1 MTPAS
6 AFQQSLSEVKSST
19 IFRRSSS
26 THHGPRS
33 SSGDRSRSFT
43 TLEPLSK
50 PAIAHHGGDPVFRS
64 QPPHHSEDLR
74 AKIFRRTSA
83 WRQRSLFRAIL
94 DVTHR
99 GHDVV
104 ITFRRS
110 ASCRHGITSRD
121 LRLLGDVFRVMPHSG
136 RVRAHLSTPTIRARC
151 APILFY
157 SAANGENK

>member
-6 AFQQSLSEVKSST
+6 AFQQSLSDMKSS
-19 IFRRSSS
+19 ILFRRPSS

-33 SSGDRSRSFT
+33 SYGDRSRPTT

-64 QPPHHSEDLR
+64 QPPHHGEDLR

-83 WRQRSLFRAIL
+83 WRQRSPFRAIL

-99 GHDVV
+99 THDVV

-110 ASCRHGITSRD
+110 ASCRHDITCDGPSPFDDVARGHAAQRSRSCTSFD
-121 LRLLGDVFRVMPHSG
+121 AHDPRSLRSHTLSLRRG
-136 RVRAHLSTPTIRARC
+136 RR
-151 APILFY
+151 
-157 SAANGENK
+157 G